1 MIFNSAPLPPVFHVL
16 YKGDIEGTKGTM
28 IEKYYDD
35 FQHVKIVPFDEIAK
49 VIRQDSEK
57 WFGADIYR
65 YTQFLSTGSF
75 PDENFVNAGANAD
88 FVNDKYRRIMKMNWL
103 INDIQTEGCREP
115 IHVTMEMSLYD
126 HDPKEIRAHVHP
138 GSFRTHALKM
148 MQRNDLC
155 VVYDAFN
162 IFPQDKAS
170 LSDVLSL
177 YNDEGT
183 VLEIALI
190 PSEKGLNTPQI
201 LNHHKDSK
209 NTNMTKNV
217 RNWEENVKHMWN
229 KPINI
234 FIGYDST
241 HGDASNICH
250 NSIQD
255 NLGKQLNEYLKITH
269 LDVSKI
275 DGWTR
280 EYKNQSTEFSYSRF
294 LVPYLSNY
302 EGLSIFCD
310 DDFIFTENILN
321 LLYFIGPQHSVAC
334 VKHDFTKKY
343 DTKFTNV
350 KDVWY
355 DKKLWSSLMVFNN
368 SHPDCQKLTLES
380 VQNESGKYLHQF
392 EWTTDECIAS
402 LPDKWNWCEGYS
414 DINEIHNAAGM
425 HWTRGGPW
433 IEDMD
438 CSQIEG
444 LHVYDLYKTRGID
457 GFSEWR
463 SVIDMRQYY
472 DIDNPTQTLDDG
484 TLVCSEI
491 NKDIR

>member
-1 MIFNSAPLPPVFHVL
+1 MIFNSDPMPIVYHVL

-35 FQHVKIVPFDEIAK
+35 FQHVKIVPFSDVLK
-49 VIRQDSEK
+49 VTKQESETF
-57 WFGADIYR
+57 FGEDIYR
-65 YTQFLSTGSF
+65 YTQFLSQGNL
-75 PDENFVNAGANAD
+75 PDENFVSAGGNQD
-88 FVNDKYRRIMKMNWL
+88 FVNDKYRRIMKMQWL
-103 INDIQTEGCREP
+103 INDIATEGCREP
-115 IHVTMEMSLYD
+115 IHAVMTMSVYPYD
-126 HDPKEIRAHVHP
+126 PTEFRAHVHP
-138 GSFRTHALKM
+138 GSFRRHALQM
-148 MQRNDLC
+148 MDRNDLC
-155 VVYDAFN
+155 VVYDAYN
-162 IFPQDKAS
+162 IFSQEKAS
-170 LSDVLSL
+170 LSDVLEL

-183 VLEIALI
+183 VLEIALL
-190 PSEKGLNTPQI
+190 PTENGLNTPQI

-209 NTNMTKNV
+209 NANMSKNIKK
-217 RNWEENVKHMWN
+217 WEEKVRHLWD

-241 HGDASNICH
+241 HRDATNICH

-255 NLGKQLNEYLKITH
+255 NMGKHLNSHLKITH

-302 EGLSIFCD
+302 EGMSIFCD

-334 VKHDFTKKY
+334 VKHDFTQKY

-380 VQNESGKYLHQF
+380 VQRESGQYLHQF

-402 LPDKWNWCEGYS
+402 LPHKWNWCEGYS
-414 DINEIHNAAGM
+414 DINKIHEAAGM

-433 IEDMD
+433 IEGMD
-438 CSQIEG
+438 CSHIEG
-444 LHVYDLYKTRGID
+444 LHVYDTYKTRGIE
-457 GFSEWR
+457 GFDKWR
-463 SVIDMRQYY
+463 QIIDIREYY
-472 DIDNPTQTLDDG
+472 DIDNPIEELQDNS
-484 TLVCSEI
+484 LVCQEI
-491 NKDIR
+491 NRDVR